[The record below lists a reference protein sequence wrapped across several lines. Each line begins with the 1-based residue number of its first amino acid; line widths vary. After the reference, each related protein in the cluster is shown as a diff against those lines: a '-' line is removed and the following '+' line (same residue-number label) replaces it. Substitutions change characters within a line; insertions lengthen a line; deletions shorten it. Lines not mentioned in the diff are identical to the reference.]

1 MSQHDMDIAN
11 QAGAAFRAD
20 LNNALQAL
28 STQQSGSLAPSPTYP
43 YQFWVDTSVGRLKMR
58 NGANNAW
65 FDMGDVNLPNFGIL
79 QAGTI
84 AYLAH
89 ANAANG
95 WLKCNGAA
103 VSRTTYA
110 ALFAMIGTT
119 YGAGDD
125 SLTFNLP
132 ELRGEYIRVLDD
144 GRGVDAGRIIGT
156 AQAQMLPQHSHSVD
170 PAGNGFYHD
179 VPGLG
184 IINIGGSTLNI
195 NRSTTTGNVNSAGGI
210 AVGSENRVRNVAL
223 PAYIKF

>member
-28 STQQSGSLAPSPTYP
+28 STQQSGSLPPSPTYP
-43 YQFWVDTSVGRLKMR
+43 YQPWVDTSVGRLKMR

-110 ALFAMIGTT
+110 ALFAIIGTT
-119 YGAGDD
+119 YGVGDG

-132 ELRGEYIRVLDD
+132 ELRGEFIRVFDD
-144 GRGVDAGRIIGT
+144 GRGVDAGRTLGSG
-156 AQAQMLPQHSHSVD
+156 QAQQIIQHQHNADS
-170 PAGNGFYHD
+170 GTNGFYSD
-179 VPGLG
+179 APGLG
-184 IINIGGSTLNI
+184 IINTGGSILNI
-195 NRSTTTGNVNSAGGI
+195 TRSAWTGSVTSGP
-210 AVGSENRVRNVAL
+210 AVGSETRPRNVAL
-223 PAYIKF
+223 PAYIKY

>member
-11 QAGAAFRAD
+11 QAGAAFRSD

-28 STQQSGSLAPSPTYP
+28 TTLQSGAVAPSPSFP
-43 YQFWVDTSVGRLKMR
+43 YQLWVDTSVGRLKMR

-79 QAGTI
+79 QPGTI

-89 ANAANG
+89 GNAANG

-103 VSRTTYA
+103 VSRTTYS
-110 ALFAMIGTT
+110 ALFSMIGTT
-119 YGAGDD
+119 YGPGDG

-132 ELRGEYIRVLDD
+132 ELRGEFIRVLDD
-144 GRGVDAGRIIGT
+144 GRGVDASRIIGT
-156 AQAQMLPQHSHSVD
+156 AQAQQMPQHTHSPD
-170 PAGNGFYHD
+170 PSGNGNWHD
-179 VPGLG
+179 APGLYAV
-184 IINIGGSTLNI
+184 NASGSTLFV
-195 NRSTTTGNVNSAGGI
+195 NRSTTTGPVNAGV
-210 AVGSENRVRNVAL
+210 AVGTENRVRNVAL

>member
-43 YQFWVDTSVGRLKMR
+43 YQLWVDTSVGRLKMR

-110 ALFAMIGTT
+110 ALFSIIGTT
-119 YGAGDD
+119 YGTGDG

-132 ELRGEYIRVLDD
+132 ELRGEFIRVLDD
-144 GRGVDAGRIIGT
+144 GRGVDAGRTLGSG
-156 AQAQMLPQHSHSVD
+156 QAQQIIQHQHNADS
-170 PAGNGFYHD
+170 GTNGFYSD
-179 VPGLG
+179 APGLG
-184 IINIGGSTLNI
+184 IINTGGSTLNI
-195 NRSTTTGNVNSAGGI
+195 TRSAWTGSVTSGP
-210 AVGSENRVRNVAL
+210 AVGSETRPRNVAL
-223 PAYIKF
+223 PAYIKY